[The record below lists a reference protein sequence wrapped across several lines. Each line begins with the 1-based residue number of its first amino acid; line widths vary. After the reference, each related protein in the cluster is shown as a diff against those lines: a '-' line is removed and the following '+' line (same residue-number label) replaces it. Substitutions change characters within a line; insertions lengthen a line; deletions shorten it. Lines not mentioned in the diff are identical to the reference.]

1 MSDLAK
7 AKCKPCEGGT
17 PAYTAQQAK
26 DMLRRLKGWSIEDG
40 KLAKLY
46 PFANYYQTMAFVNA
60 LA

>member
-40 KLAKLY
+40 KLA
-46 PFANYYQTMAFVNA
+46 
-60 LA
+60 